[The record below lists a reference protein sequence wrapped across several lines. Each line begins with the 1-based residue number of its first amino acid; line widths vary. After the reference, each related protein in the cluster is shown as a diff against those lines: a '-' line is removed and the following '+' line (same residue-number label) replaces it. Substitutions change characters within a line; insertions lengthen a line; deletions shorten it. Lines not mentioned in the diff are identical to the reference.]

1 MVTKPCVSSSGNF
14 PESTHHM
21 KIAGTSQMITMIDIR
36 ALVYSPGDGKNSRL
50 LVSELVGV
58 GRRSPNLHVKLRYV
72 IFDCHDH
79 HLTCV
84 LASEALLK
92 GRQDGVTCRRCT

>member
-36 ALVYSPGDGKNSRL
+36 ALVYSPVDEETPGFLCRDVMDRGPDSHEMKVCHSP
-50 LVSELVGV
+50 
-58 GRRSPNLHVKLRYV
+58 RS
-72 IFDCHDH
+72 
-79 HLTCV
+79 
-84 LASEALLK
+84 
-92 GRQDGVTCRRCT
+92 

>member
-36 ALVYSPGDGKNSRL
+36 ALVYSPVDEKNWGLFVSGRDGQRTGFPRDEGMSFSAVMITVNHSL
-50 LVSELVGV
+50 
-58 GRRSPNLHVKLRYV
+58 
-72 IFDCHDH
+72 
-79 HLTCV
+79 
-84 LASEALLK
+84 
-92 GRQDGVTCRRCT
+92 